1 MAEIKEV
8 TLDEVQEA
16 LRDVYDP
23 EIPVNVLD
31 LGLIY
36 DIKINDGQVY
46 VQMTLTAPG
55 CGMGPYIAQNA
66 EWRIA
71 EIEGVEDV
79 EVDMVFDPPW
89 NPELITEDGKK
100 INKGK
105 IIAIINGRAR
115 EILKSERV
123 ALNFLSLIS
132 GVATTTRKFVDRVKG
147 KNCKIC
153 CTRKTVPNLRSIQ
166 KYAVR
171 LGGGFNHRFNLSDE
185 ILIKDNHIAIDG
197 NIRKLVKRA
206 IKNRKGKK
214 ITVEVDNLNQL
225 KKIMG
230 LKFNRILFDNMSPK
244 NLRKAVKLSSK
255 LYETEASGG
264 ITLKNVRKIA
274 STGVKRISVG
284 KITHSAPAVDFKLE
298 F

>member
-8 TLDEVQEA
+8 TVGEVQEA

-100 INKGK
+100 
-105 IIAIINGRAR
+105 
-115 EILKSERV
+115 L
-123 ALNFLSLIS
+123 
-132 GVATTTRKFVDRVKG
+132 
-147 KNCKIC
+147 
-153 CTRKTVPNLRSIQ
+153 
-166 KYAVR
+166 
-171 LGGGFNHRFNLSDE
+171 LGLD
-185 ILIKDNHIAIDG
+185 
-197 NIRKLVKRA
+197 
-206 IKNRKGKK
+206 
-214 ITVEVDNLNQL
+214 
-225 KKIMG
+225 
-230 LKFNRILFDNMSPK
+230 
-244 NLRKAVKLSSK
+244 
-255 LYETEASGG
+255 
-264 ITLKNVRKIA
+264 
-274 STGVKRISVG
+274 
-284 KITHSAPAVDFKLE
+284 
-298 F
+298 